1 MGNLHNLMSPTP
13 IHTCEGECDGE
24 CVSGDTRFMF
34 GQGDPDQTI
43 LVDLGQERFVNRIGA
58 EFSITDRE
66 VWDTVSFEVS
76 IDNQDWYLFGQV
88 GNDDGVPDI
97 TSAEAWVSAGQPI
110 KTRYV
115 KFHFGDH
122 SADWG
127 AAGSGI
133 FKLHVQQIGGAPV
146 EHLWPAPLV
155 AMDVDDLG
163 QIQVTGATGVTGT
176 VAGTPT
182 IVAGPSGLLDAV
194 QFDTGSFVQLAQGGN
209 DGVDTDNTWTIDCY
223 IFSPMTIQPGRWGTL
238 TRGSIGDHQVIVKND
253 GQELGGYE
261 NAARGW
267 VGCGFMMD
275 SLSDGW
281 HRLTAATICD
291 DGGCA
296 TRSLIYYIDGD
307 EVCRTDYTSETD
319 FFAIG
324 NYQDGQQPW
333 RGPIHHFR
341 LYEEG
346 FSPADLQGTDDAD
359 SQILN
364 APQYTMTA
372 VSASSRPLSVV
383 ETSRSCSNAFA
394 DQLDSTDPVTFCAS
408 LCFEDNACDY
418 FSACKCTT
426 NLVLACDV

>member
-1 MGNLHNLMSPTP
+1 MM
-13 IHTCEGECDGE
+13 
-24 CVSGDTRFMF
+24 TRL
-34 GQGDPDQTI
+34 P
-43 LVDLGQERFVNRIGA
+43 
-58 EFSITDRE
+58 
-66 VWDTVSFEVS
+66 
-76 IDNQDWYLFGQV
+76 
-88 GNDDGVPDI
+88 
-97 TSAEAWVSAGQPI
+97 
-110 KTRYV
+110 
-115 KFHFGDH
+115 
-122 SADWG
+122 
-127 AAGSGI
+127 
-133 FKLHVQQIGGAPV
+133 
-146 EHLWPAPLV
+146 
-155 AMDVDDLG
+155 
-163 QIQVTGATGVTGT
+163 
-176 VAGTPT
+176 
-182 IVAGPSGLLDAV
+182 
-194 QFDTGSFVQLAQGGN
+194 
-209 DGVDTDNTWTIDCY
+209 
-223 IFSPMTIQPGRWGTL
+223 
-238 TRGSIGDHQVIVKND
+238 
-253 GQELGGYE
+253 
-261 NAARGW
+261 
-267 VGCGFMMD
+267 
-275 SLSDGW
+275 
-281 HRLTAATICD
+281 TAATICD